1 MHHRDKTSD
10 KSLVITKYYLMGPDS
25 KWLCHLD
32 VLGEGTEGWWQCA
45 YLPPRQPKR
54 WKEWIKE
61 WGDESLGMKKE
72 NES

>member
-1 MHHRDKTSD
+1 
-10 KSLVITKYYLMGPDS
+10 MGPDS